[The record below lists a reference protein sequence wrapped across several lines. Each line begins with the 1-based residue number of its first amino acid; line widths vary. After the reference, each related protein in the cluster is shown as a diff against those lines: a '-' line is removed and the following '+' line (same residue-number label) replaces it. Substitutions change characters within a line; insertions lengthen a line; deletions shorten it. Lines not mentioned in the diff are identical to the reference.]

1 MNRYLTFGITGLLN
15 VIAFLLYFHI
25 FKKSKKV
32 RESWASGTIGVGLGS
47 SIFPFVELLYG
58 LETDVL
64 IIAIGASISISGI
77 AMFLLNRFDRRF
89 SSPI

>member
-1 MNRYLTFGITGLLN
+1 MNKHLVCGLIGLLN
-15 VIAFLLYFHI
+15 IMAFLLHYWS
-25 FKKSKKV
+25 FKKSRKV
-32 RESWASGTIGVGLGS
+32 RKSWAAGTIGAGLGP